1 MIGNGIGAVLTFPLH
16 SKVKWI
22 LYTRK
27 KENLHP
33 SQQVVAPKDVSF
45 VECCVIMPVE
55 LYFCRR
61 PILEGDNCWRGHAAA
76 FLKYANVA
84 PEVLRKGRVS
94 QVNQNFL
101 YIKL

>member
-1 MIGNGIGAVLTFPLH
+1 ML
-16 SKVKWI
+16 
-22 LYTRK
+22 
-27 KENLHP
+27 
-33 SQQVVAPKDVSF
+33 
-45 VECCVIMPVE
+45 VE
-55 LYFCRR
+55 LYFCRG

-94 QVNQNFL
+94 QVNQLFL